1 MHACT
6 GWTTCNGPPC
16 WSQWWPPGWWRRR
29 IGEDARSAS
38 AFLASNL
45 LWIAWGL
52 YAQAYAL
59 ILLQVCL
66 AAMNLRGTHRN
77 EAPQDSA

>member
-1 MHACT
+1 MARHA
-6 GWTTCNGPPC
+6 GHG
-16 WSQWWPPGWWRRR
+16 GGRLAGGVGRRKV
-29 IGEDARSAS
+29 GFWV
-38 AFLASNL
+38 FLASNL